1 MNIRTILITV
11 GAILIGVAAILIGK
25 QVYESR
31 LPFQGSLI
39 EPSPP
44 AIDFSLERANGNTYH
59 LAERKGQVV
68 LIFFGYANCPD
79 VCPSTL
85 ADFKTIHRELED
97 DAEKVDFVF
106 ITIDP
111 ERDTQENIERYVSA
125 FNSDFIGLSGGL
137 EQLKAIWDGYW
148 VFREKQETE
157 TEAGYLMAHTS
168 RVYAIDKFGKLRLT
182 YPFGVSAASMQSDVE
197 RLLAE

>member
-11 GAILIGVAAILIGK
+11 GAIFIGIAAILIGK
-25 QVYESR
+25 QVYESS

-44 AIDFSLERANGNTYH
+44 AIDFSLENADGNTYH

-79 VCPSTL
+79 VCPTTL
-85 ADFKTIHRELED
+85 AEFKAIHRELEE
-97 DAEKVDFVF
+97 DADKVDFIF

-111 ERDTQENIERYVSA
+111 ERDTPEDIDRYVAA
-125 FNSDFIGLSGGL
+125 FNSDFIGLSGEL
-137 EQLKAIWDGYW
+137 EQLQNIWDGYW

-157 TEAGYLMAHTS
+157 SEAGYLMAHTS
-168 RVYAIDKFGKLRLT
+168 RVYAIDKAGKLRLT
-182 YPFGVSAASMQSDVE
+182 FPFGVSASSMQSDVE